1 MGDRFLEA
9 GKITGTHGVGGEV
22 RIFPWADSPGFLL
35 DFSRVFID
43 GEQFELSSARIH
55 KSFILAAFKGVDDL
69 NKAIRLKNRTV
80 FIDRNDVSLGEGC
93 YFIADLIG
101 LNAIDADSGEM
112 IGVIA
117 DVISLPGND
126 VYIIQGMREILIP
139 AVDDFVKEINT
150 DLGFVKFLM
159 LEGL

>member
-1 MGDRFLEA
+1 MGDRFLEV

-22 RIFPWADSPGFLL
+22 RIFPWTDAPDFLL

-43 GEQFELSSARIH
+43 GEQFDLSSARIH

-69 NKAIRLKNRTV
+69 DKAIRLKNKTV
-80 FIDRNDVSLGEGC
+80 FIDRNDVSLGEG
-93 YFIADLIG
+93 YHFIADLIG
-101 LNAIDADSGEM
+101 LNAIDVNSGEL
-112 IGVIA
+112 IGVVTDIM
-117 DVISLPGND
+117 SLPGND
-126 VYIIQGMREILIP
+126 VYIVQGTREILIP

-150 DLGFVKFLM
+150 DLGFIKFLM